1 MSESSYT
8 YNMKVLKFTLVSGNK
23 DKLSEW
29 KRLLP
34 DSVIVDNAEIDLDEI
49 QSLDLR
55 KIVERKAADAYN
67 IIKKPVVV
75 EDVSLGLDSLSGLPG
90 PFIKFFNE
98 RMGAEGLYM
107 LTHGK
112 EDDAIV
118 SCCVTYYDG
127 KNFTTIQADVR
138 GRVVASRGA
147 GGFGYDEVF
156 MPEGSI
162 KTYAQMTHDEKD
174 SVSHRSKAVKLL
186 MEALSK

>member
-1 MSESSYT
+1 MI
-8 YNMKVLKFTLVSGNK
+8 MKVLKFTLVSGNK

-34 DSVIVDNAEIDLDEI
+34 SSAIVTNAEIDLDEI
-49 QSLDLR
+49 QSLDLK
-55 KIVERKAADAYN
+55 KIVEQKAVSAYEL
-67 IIKKPVVV
+67 IHQPVVV

-98 RMGAEGLYM
+98 RMGTEGLYK
-107 LTHGK
+107 LPNGRG
-112 EDDAIV
+112 DDATV

-127 KNFTTIQADVR
+127 INFTTVQADVR

-156 MPEGSI
+156 IPEVSV
-162 KTYAQMTHDEKD
+162 KTYAEMTQEEKD
-174 SVSHRSKAVKLL
+174 SVSHRSKAVALL
-186 MEALSK
+186 IKALSK